1 MPVQSSSFPVT
12 ELVAAMPNNNMVSN
26 RFKGA
31 DPSPQH
37 KQTNKQA
44 EAGQSHETK
53 KNLKQKHRKKDTHTH
68 KATYGGGSTT

>member
-44 EAGQSHETK
+44 EAGQSLETK
-53 KNLKQKHRKKDTHTH
+53 KNLRQKETHTH
-68 KATYGGGSTT
+68 KATYGGGSTN